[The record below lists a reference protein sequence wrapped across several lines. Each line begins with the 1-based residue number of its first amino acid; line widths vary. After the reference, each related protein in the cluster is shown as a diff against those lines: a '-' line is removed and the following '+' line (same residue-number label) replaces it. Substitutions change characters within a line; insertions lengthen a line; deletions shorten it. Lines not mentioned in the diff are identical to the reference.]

1 MKKTTLLLTAIFVMA
16 IYVTRAQ
23 DVDPK
28 LTKQFDKSLTISK
41 FLALPD
47 EDFWKTAKGFMY
59 QNQGF
64 DDGHGMYA
72 WPPALKQFPK
82 KVGLISFMVFDPGL
96 FETSTKKYGQY
107 MKLVKTESGFLSAS
121 TTKELTKVLYEL
133 SIADLKKDF
142 ANYGS
147 MLLTPDEFC
156 TSDAQRELYKS
167 FPFKE
172 KGLAKMMSSES
183 SANTLSVPDG
193 YTTYYA
199 ENMTMPDYVEA
210 VTTKIKE
217 LGLDAAIVVKIQ
229 MGAKS
234 DNIETISIQ
243 SISVAMYGPNPVPKN
258 PDKKYVAINPS
269 TGYHDG
275 VVYNAVKLGAFDTEN
290 MLETKEGLN
299 ILVYASSKTSEIADF
314 NDFNKL
320 LAKISGGNNYTIN
333 MWITGG
339 WKPFKYK

>member
-1 MKKTTLLLTAIFVMA
+1 MKKSVLILAVIFAMVA
-16 IYVTRAQ
+16 AKTRAQ

-28 LTKQFDKSLTISK
+28 LTKLFDKSVTLSK
-41 FLALPD
+41 FLAQPD
-47 EDFWKTAKGFMY
+47 ADFWKTAKGFMY

-82 KVGLISFMVFDPGL
+82 RVGLISFMVFDPGL
-96 FETSTKKYGQY
+96 FETSSKKYGY
-107 MKLVKTESGFLSAS
+107 MTLVKTESGFLTAS
-121 TTKELTKVLYEL
+121 TTKELTKVLYEM

-142 ANYGS
+142 TNYGS
-147 MLLTPDEFC
+147 TLLTPDEFLS
-156 TSDAQRELYKS
+156 SDAQREIYKS

-183 SANTLSVPDG
+183 QANTLSSPEG
-193 YTTYYA
+193 YATYYS

-210 VTTKIKE
+210 VTAKVKE
-217 LGLDAAIVVKIQ
+217 LGLDAALIVKIQ
-229 MGAKS
+229 MGA
-234 DNIETISIQ
+234 NGETISIQ
-243 SISVAMYGPNPVPKN
+243 SITTAMYGPNPVPKD
-258 PDKKYVAINPS
+258 PGKKYVAVNPA
-269 TGYHDG
+269 TGYHEG

-299 ILVYASSKTSEIADF
+299 ILVYARSKTSEIADF